1 MKKAFYF
8 IGINDT
14 DHNGEQMFI
23 PELQEGSVEYHGK
36 LYIHRHKDYEG
47 NPNKWRLSH
56 VNTGAA
62 VLVDI
67 DLASARM
74 LAKLLQP
81 FTLWEI
87 KTHDEIQQVI
97 VEGTHNPEAP
107 YHEEL
112 KEIRKI
118 RYMRA

>member
-1 MKKAFYF
+1 MKKGFYF
-8 IGINDT
+8 IGISDT
-14 DHNGEQMFI
+14 DRNGETMFI
-23 PELQEGSVEYHGK
+23 PELQEGSVEYYGK

-56 VNTGAA
+56 RGTGAA

-67 DLASARM
+67 DFASARL

-81 FTLWEI
+81 FTLWDI
-87 KTHDEIQQVI
+87 DDHDKLQKVI
-97 VEGTHNPEAP
+97 IEGTHNPEAP

-118 RYMRA
+118 RHMRA